1 MSIKAEINRI
11 KTEVST
17 QSEIIQNIK
26 EVLKNNYHLSVGVFY
41 ECGEVYGGTIEC
53 GEEKQILGTPI
64 EKNAVELK
72 LILDAVRLL

>member
-1 MSIKAEINRI
+1 MSVQFQIDRINSQVRL
-11 KTEVST
+11 

-41 ECGEVYGGTIEC
+41 ECGEVYCGTIEC